1 MSEHGGNPAD
11 AHDGEIDTGPPG
23 CISEPQASPA
33 TSQPTPNS
41 SRAQSPSSGFL
52 GGVRRSIQR
61 RIFVSQ
67 AADLS
72 WNGPLLVLLEYL
84 KALFELI
91 KPTDTK
97 ES

>member
-11 AHDGEIDTGPPG
+11 AHDGEIDTGPPV
-23 CISEPQASPA
+23 EVLADL
-33 TSQPTPNS
+33 
-41 SRAQSPSSGFL
+41 AQSPSSGFL